1 MTNGSQDGTAYQFGL
16 NLNFNIVNDN
26 PVEAYNPQAVN
37 SLFSMSLFNEAMKR
51 LSSIND
57 SFLNIISEHSS
68 MKEQIT
74 NMKQLLYTQTD
85 FAVIKA
91 RIDNLDKLLNLYSTN
106 QIVSSDSIE
115 VSINDLN
122 DFAGISLKNV
132 EPNFFSIS
140 NYNTSQMYF
149 GNQVI
154 TESININSNKDFVL
168 NITNNDEVSV
178 ELMNNDN
185 LKLLF
190 TQDLIYRQSV
200 EIIISGSDMSSE
212 NKKLDILVNTVNPL
226 GLDSTGTNKIE
237 TLLIS
242 DIDLPVFY
250 NKSLSIQNSAK
261 NWKEFNFNIN
271 FDESIIVNTNNLLQL
286 SLKENAYIIKNSIKS
301 GDCIV
306 LNNLFIGTS
315 SVYDFSGQYFIT
327 SVGATNSQIVLDVSK
342 NLNFVDYVSGSIP
355 YTIHTSTS
363 TRLSNNPY
371 LSINK
376 GKTIKIT
383 RISESDNVSISDK
396 YMIDVRDTQY

>member
-1 MTNGSQDGTAYQFGL
+1 
-16 NLNFNIVNDN
+16 
-26 PVEAYNPQAVN
+26 
-37 SLFSMSLFNEAMKR
+37 
-51 LSSIND
+51 
-57 SFLNIISEHSS
+57 
-68 MKEQIT
+68 
-74 NMKQLLYTQTD
+74 MKQLLYTQTD

-91 RIDNLDKLLNLYSTN
+91 RIDNLDRLLNLYSTN
-106 QIVSSDSIE
+106 QLVSSDSIE

-122 DFAGISLKNV
+122 DFAAISLKNV
-132 EPNFFSIS
+132 EPNFSSIS

-149 GNQVI
+149 GNQAI

-168 NITNNDEVSV
+168 NIINNDEVSV
-178 ELMNNDN
+178 ELMNSDN
-185 LKLLF
+185 LKILF
-190 TQDLIYRQSV
+190 TQDLSYRQSV
-200 EIIISGSDMSSE
+200 EIRISGSDMASE
-212 NKKLDILVNTVNPL
+212 NKKLDILINTVNPL
-226 GLDSTGTNKIE
+226 GLASTGTNKIE
-237 TLLIS
+237 TLLVS

-271 FDESIIVNTNNLLQL
+271 FDESIVVNTNNLLQL
-286 SLKENAYIIKNSIKS
+286 SLKENAYIIKNSVKS

-306 LNNLFIGTS
+306 LNNLFVGTS

-342 NLNFVDYVSGSIP
+342 NLNFVNYVSGSIP

-363 TRLSNNPY
+363 TKLSNNPY

-383 RISESDNVSISDK
+383 RISESDNVSILDK